1 MASAFRID
9 EQTRQ
14 NYAGLFLM
22 KHMMD
27 EDADYLVALENDEKV
42 LEPLFSWLFQQTY
55 VDVTERNT
63 YTLTAKGRNVVE
75 RIETRF
81 QSFLEE
87 YDIYCAV
94 DLDAGEFAFAHY
106 HDFEED
112 EDWQEFLSQER
123 WDDLRLAMAE
133 YINLDPIEIIFMTF
147 VREGQF
153 GFDEEGWNF
162 DLLLGE
168 IWDEI
173 ASIYASS
180 VTLKSLGYVD
190 GSSII
195 AAEDV
200 AAEIVVQG
208 RELMAHLSLDG

>member
-1 MASAFRID
+1 
-9 EQTRQ
+9 
-14 NYAGLFLM
+14 
-22 KHMMD
+22 
-27 EDADYLVALENDEKV
+27 
-42 LEPLFSWLFQQTY
+42 LEPLFSWLLQKTY

-63 YTLTAKGRNVVE
+63 YTLTAKGRLVVE
-75 RIETRF
+75 RADTRF

-94 DLDAGEFAFAHY
+94 DLESGEFAFAHY
-106 HDFEED
+106 HEFDD
-112 EDWQEFLSQER
+112 DDDWQEFLSQDR

-133 YINLDPIEIIFMTF
+133 YNDFDPIEIVFMTM
-147 VREGQF
+147 VRDGQF
-153 GFDEEGWNF
+153 GFDEDGWNF

-168 IWDEI
+168 IWEDL

-180 VTLKSLGYVD
+180 VRLKSLGYVD

-200 AAEIVVQG
+200 AADIATQG